1 MTFVSEKHPRDAHG
15 RFATTPGEADAI
27 AKEVAGPYSPL
38 PGLPQKPIKLG
49 DQYYTPGPN
58 AELKQIAEDYMR
70 STGREYTPPTT
81 YEKVDPDRA
90 KRIADAFD
98 EMQHAPNDPTVKAS
112 YAALFK
118 ETAAQYNALKAAGIN
133 VQFIKA
139 GQPDPYADSPRRAAM
154 DVAYNKHLWAFPT
167 DQGFGSDKE
176 MAKNNPA
183 LADSGIVIDGRHAT
197 NTEVFRVVHD
207 LMGHFKDG
215 NGFRADGEENAW
227 RAHSAMYSPLARQAM
242 TAVTR
247 GQNSW
252 VNFGPYGEHNRTASV
267 ADTHFAPEK
276 MGLMPAW
283 VTSEGSGIGG
293 DAQEGRSNRPDISRD
308 MSWEGR
314 PENQNQPVKTMD
326 ELYEKSKK
334 EEADFRAA
342 IEKSA
347 ALSDL
352 VPKFPPTGKSSEPGT
367 LGLKTR
373 KRAERKVVEDYKGDV
388 TQIRD
393 VLRASI
399 IGSTV
404 LKARNAA
411 ADFIEARGGL
421 NGGVITRVKD
431 RFEHPSLGYRDIM
444 INYRTPTGLVA
455 EVQFGSKTILEAKA
469 GEGHKVYEEIQNLQ
483 SPSNRE
489 PMSVRDEQ
497 IKKLEALEASLYDKA
512 YVTDG
517 NGSWKKRGI

>member
-1 MTFVSEKHPRDAHG
+1 MTFVAEKHPRDAHG

-38 PGLPQKPIKLG
+38 PGLPTKSIKLG

-58 AELKQIAEDYMR
+58 AQLKQIAENYMR
-70 STGREYTPPTT
+70 STGREYTPPAT

-90 KRIADAFD
+90 KRIAQAFD
-98 EMQHAPNDPTVKAS
+98 EMQHAPNDPVVKAA

-118 ETAAQYNALKAAGIN
+118 ETAAQYRALESAGIK
-133 VQFIKA
+133 VEFIKP
-139 GQPDPYADSPRRAAM
+139 GQKDPYADSPRRAAM

-183 LADSGIVIDGRHAT
+183 LADSGIEIDGRPAT

-252 VNFGPYGEHNRTASV
+252 VNFGPYGDHNRTASV

-276 MGLMPAW
+276 MGLMPSW
-283 VTSEGSGIGG
+283 VVTEGSGTGG
-293 DAQEGRSNRPDISRD
+293 DAQEGRRDTRPDIGTD
-308 MSWEGR
+308 MSWEGI
-314 PENQNQPVKTMD
+314 PANQNQPIKTMD
-326 ELYEKSKK
+326 ELYDRSKK
-334 EEADFRAA
+334 EEASFRAN
-342 IEKSA
+342 IEQMA
-347 ALSDL
+347 AQSGATA
-352 VPKFPPTGKSSEPGT
+352 KFPPATGSEPGT
-367 LGLKTR
+367 LGLKTM
-373 KRAERKVVEDYKGDV
+373 KRANRKAVEDYKGDV

-399 IGSTV
+399 IGDTV

-411 ADFIEARGGL
+411 ADFIASH
-421 NGGVITRVKD
+421 NVTRIKD
-431 RFEHPSLGYRDIM
+431 RFEHPSMGYRDIM
-444 INYRTPTGLVA
+444 VNFRTPSGLVA
-455 EVQFGSKTILEAKA
+455 EVQFGSKTILDAKM
-469 GEGHKVYEEIQNLQ
+469 GDGHKIYTEIQNLK
-483 SPSNRE
+483 SPSNRLSKE
-489 PMSVRDEQ
+489 DRDAELQ
-497 IKKLEALEASLYDKA
+497 KLETTEVDLYTKA
-512 YVTDG
+512 YNADG
-517 NGSWKKRGI
+517 NGSWKKKP